1 MFKKLLSNLS
11 FNPSLIG
18 QVAFYA
24 RRMHRESAIRRVG
37 LVFVVLALVVQV
49 FAVISP
55 PESTLAASNNDI
67 VYGGFTTKEEAINHC
82 RLNTQGFTSILAYY
96 KISCE
101 MLAGAAI
108 KNIRSTD
115 RDYDSLG
122 RVPQGPTIARTG
134 KKTDEYPVSISRTT
148 YHMRNLRAWDSG
160 TFSTYK
166 VLEMK
171 NSDGAVIMVMFS
183 CANIVTIGQYSP
195 PVPPKPPKPEKPP
208 VDACPKIPNTQTNKE
223 ECDVC
228 INVPGEQTDKNQCY
242 PCPEAKTNDAT
253 TACLELSKSATNQTQ
268 NISNADNTL
277 ALANDVIVYTLSVKN
292 KGNQTVKGFVVEED
306 LNDVLEYADIVDLQ
320 GGIKDD
326 QHMARWDKQDI
337 PAGSTIQ
344 KKITVKVKNPVPQ
357 TPMSATDPSS
367 FDLIMTNV
375 YYGTAV
381 HIKLP
386 ANTAKTTEVLVAA
399 LPSTG
404 PGTTI
409 AVGFVVT
416 VFAGYFF
423 ARSRLMAKELDIV
436 KSDFASSGG
445 M

>member
-18 QVAFYA
+18 QVSFYA
-24 RRMHRESAIRRVG
+24 KRMHREEAIRRTG
-37 LVFVVLALVVQV
+37 LVFVVLALVVQL
-49 FAVISP
+49 FAAVSP
-55 PESTLAASNNDI
+55 PEQTLAASNNDI
-67 VYGGFTTKEEAINHC
+67 VHGGFTTREQAVNYC
-82 RLNTQGFTSILAYY
+82 RSNTQDFANTLAYY

-101 MLAGAAI
+101 TLAGAAT
-108 KNIRSTD
+108 KTIRSTD

-134 KKTDEYPVSISRTT
+134 KATDEYSTMINGTE
-148 YHMRNLRAWDSG
+148 YFMRNLRAWDSG
-160 TFSTYK
+160 AFSTYK

-171 NSDGAVIMVMFS
+171 NTDGVTIMVMFS
-183 CANIVTIGQYSP
+183 CANLVTIGKYTP
-195 PVPPKPPKPEKPP
+195 PPRPTPPKTTPP
-208 VDACPKIPNTQTNKE
+208 VDACPKIPGKQTNKE

-228 INVPGEQTDKNQCY
+228 VNVPGEQSDKSECY

-253 TACLELSKSATNQTQ
+253 TACLELSKTAANQTQ
-268 NISNADNTL
+268 NLPNADNTL
-277 ALANDVIVYTLSVKN
+277 AMANDILVYSLTVKN
-292 KGNQTVKGFVVEED
+292 KGSQAVKAFVVEEN
-306 LNDVLEYADIVDLQ
+306 LNDVLEYADIVDL
-320 GGIKDD
+320 GGGKKDD
-326 QHMARWDKQDI
+326 KHVVRWDKQDI
-337 PAGSTIQ
+337 AAGQTIQ
-344 KKITVKVKNPVPQ
+344 KKITVRVKDPVPQ
-357 TPMSATDPSS
+357 TPVSATDPSS

-386 ANTAKTTEVLVAA
+386 ASTAKSTEVLVAT
-399 LPSTG
+399 LPNTG

-409 AVGFVVT
+409 AIGVVVV
-416 VFAGYFF
+416 VFASYFF

-436 KSDFASSGG
+436 KRDYASSGG